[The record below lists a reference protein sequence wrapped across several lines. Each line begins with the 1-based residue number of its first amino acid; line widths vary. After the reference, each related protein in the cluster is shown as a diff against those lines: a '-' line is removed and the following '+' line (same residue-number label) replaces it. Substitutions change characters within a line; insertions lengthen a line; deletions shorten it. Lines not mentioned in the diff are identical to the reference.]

1 MEQDVALN
9 SIYIGDPDTIY
20 SFLYQLLAER
30 EPYEAISHTNMPTFQ
45 QHEAFIERKP
55 YKLWFVIMAK
65 KPKEDM
71 HTMVGSIYLSFQNEI
86 GISIAKK
93 HRRKGYAKA
102 AIKKLI
108 EISQEKFFLANINHL
123 NVKSSNMFENMGFS
137 LLQET
142 YKLERK
148 DNAVS

>member
-1 MEQDVALN
+1 
-9 SIYIGDPDTIY
+9 
-20 SFLYQLLAER
+20 
-30 EPYEAISHTNMPTFQ
+30 
-45 QHEAFIERKP
+45 
-55 YKLWFVIMAK
+55 MAK

-71 HTMVGSIYLSFQNEI
+71 QTMVGSIYLSFQNEI

-123 NVKSSNMFENMGFS
+123 NVKSSNMFENMGFE